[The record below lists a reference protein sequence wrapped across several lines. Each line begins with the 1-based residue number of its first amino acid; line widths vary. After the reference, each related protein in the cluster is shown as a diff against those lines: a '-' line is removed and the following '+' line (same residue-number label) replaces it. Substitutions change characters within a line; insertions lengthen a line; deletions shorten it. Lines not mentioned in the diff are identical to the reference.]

1 MERLKFH
8 ETVMIPNLPKTFLK
22 ASAQTLLVAGCFALA
37 TVVMAGQGQ
46 TDVRAASKSSAPSAE
61 KVVEID
67 WSVYQ
72 QW

>member
-1 MERLKFH
+1 MTL
-8 ETVMIPNLPKTFLK
+8 NLPRTFLK

-37 TVVMAGQGQ
+37 TVLMAGQAP
-46 TDVRAASKSSAPSAE
+46 TDVRAASKSSAPAAE